1 MQDFM
6 DFNEAVWNFYRLADE
21 FNRILVTGTYEQAV
35 EAKKNRDQMYDYCV
49 KINGGTNR
57 FPN

>member
-1 MQDFM
+1 MIVFT
-6 DFNEAVWNFYRLADE
+6 EAVYEFYRLADE
-21 FNRILVTGTYEQAV
+21 YNRILVTGTYEQAV
-35 EAKKNRDQMYDYCV
+35 EAKKHRDEMFNYCV